1 MEKIMAKHQY
11 QSNPRVN
18 QIFDDLDKF
27 REFCVDY
34 GYRFD
39 ESALY
44 NMRNYAYQQ
53 FSKFLSGKNCKDM
66 WAEDIRK
73 MNSI

>member
-1 MEKIMAKHQY
+1 VAKIKY

-18 QIFDDLDKF
+18 QIFNDLERF

-44 NMRNYAYQQ
+44 NMKSYSFQQ
-53 FSKFLSGKNCKDM
+53 YNKYVSRKNFKDQ
-66 WAEDIRK
+66 WDADLRK
-73 MNSI
+73 MSH